1 MPIQNTGGT
10 TYQKEL
16 KCMNKNLIIVF
27 VRNPELGKVKT
38 RLSKTIGDSAA
49 LKIYMSLL
57 NHTESVLNLITA
69 DKVVYY
75 SEGIQFNDL
84 WSALHYQKK
93 LQRGSDLGARMEH
106 AFETAFQDLYE
117 KVVIVGSD
125 LYDLSPTHIENA
137 FEALENH
144 DLVIGPSLDGGYY
157 LLGMKEL
164 HSAVFKN
171 KLWGTDAVLKSTLKD
186 LKQQNVKLLEVLND
200 IDTYEDLKAHP
211 ELLKI
216 IKKDEEIY

>member
-1 MPIQNTGGT
+1 MPIQNTGGV

-16 KCMNKNLIIVF
+16 KCMTKNLIIVF

-38 RLSKTIGDSAA
+38 RLSKSIGDPAA
-49 LKIYMSLL
+49 LKIYKILL
-57 NHTESVLNLITA
+57 SHTESVLNSISA

-75 SEGIQFNDL
+75 SEEIQQNDL
-84 WSALHYQKK
+84 WSEILYLKRLQK
-93 LQRGSDLGARMEH
+93 GTDLGTRIKH
-106 AFETAFQDLYE
+106 AFETAFSDLYE

-125 LYDLSPTHIENA
+125 LYDLNTTHIENA
-137 FEALENH
+137 LEALENH

-171 KLWGTDAVLKSTLKD
+171 KSWGTDSVLESTLKD
-186 LKQQNVKLLEVLND
+186 LKQQKVKLLEALND
-200 IDTYEDLKAHP
+200 IDTFEDLKAHP
-211 ELLKI
+211 ELLKT
-216 IKKDEEIY
+216 IKKDE